1 MWSIKLQEVLTK
13 VSKLVNWKSVQPV
26 GGREADDDA
35 EAGDQQE
42 DDRDLQ
48 GSAGV
53 APLVIH
59 DEM

>member
-1 MWSIKLQEVLTK
+1 MLQEVLTK